1 MEVAGLWHSRLIN
14 PNPKPKLQLRFA
26 ILLLLLLVL
35 VGSSE
40 AVASGRFD
48 GATSGKKGVR
58 SRIQIAA
65 RVLHE
70 PFFPVPPSPAP
81 SPGTGFESPPEPV
94 NGHRIPV
101 TNQPFFPLSPS
112 FSPPAP
118 PSETSIPTNVGAP
131 HVGNKSNRSKKIV
144 IATLVSLSAIV
155 ALCALLFVLHKQR
168 DRDRWGS
175 DKFVDETPL
184 TSAGTPANP
193 RVFQEPGPVTKVAT
207 NGGSDVLYLG
217 TLDPFG
223 NRTSIGDG
231 DTHMDNAHTHSQNMD
246 EIRNPN
252 PNPNPNP
259 NTKFSMPNGE
269 EIEDRFLRRS
279 PEIEP
284 LPPLAKRPRPN
295 NSTDSSDEESF
306 YSPRCLSTSSSR
318 SHSGSPLSSSVCK
331 RLFSP
336 PSQRPSTVKSPQST
350 RSYPSSATSSTPSS
364 PSPLDSPPS
373 PLDSPPS
380 PPITPTVLPPP
391 IRAHS
396 HSPLHQFSRHVSK
409 PAANS
414 KPHPPTAP
422 PHPNHQSKIPPPP
435 PPPPPAP
442 LFQNSPSA
450 KHKPN
455 QQLLHSIRPKEKT
468 SLSSPTSSPAKGNAN
483 PPLPSSSPTEK
494 RFSLQSA
501 EQNPNKLSSSS
512 PPSKENPDPPSP
524 YSPLSSKSSRSPL
537 PPLPSRPPPPFLSS
551 LRQGKLSQPP
561 PSSSKY
567 PPPPPP
573 PPNQN
578 KPSPPDKPFPL
589 QSRPPS
595 RPQPA
600 LYSAR
605 TGQSLHSLAPT
616 SDLSP
621 PENSI
626 EQANSS
632 GTDGTPRPK
641 LKPLHWDK
649 VRASPDRAMVWDQ
662 LKSGSFQINEEMIE
676 TLFVY
681 NTPTQVKSEATR
693 HSVHPPLGQNQR
705 ILDPKKSQNIAI
717 LLRALNVTKEE
728 VCDALMEGTCDSL
741 GTDLLETLAKMSPSK
756 EEEIRLKEYKGDI
769 SKLGPAERFL
779 KGLLDIPFAFKRV
792 DAMLYRASFKEEVIY
807 IRKSFETL
815 EAACEELRSSRLFLK
830 LLEAVLKTGNRMNV
844 GTIRGDAQAFKLDT
858 LLKLVDVKG
867 TDGKTTLL
875 HFVVQEII
883 KAEGARVA
891 STSEQPLTNSTSD
904 NINDKFRPQGT
915 EVKSQN
921 DREEDYRK
929 LGLQVVAGLST
940 ELSNVKKAAG
950 MDSDG
955 LSNSVSNLARGF
967 GKLRDILQ
975 MTEGGKSNESSTQGN
990 FFKSMSSF
998 LQEAEE
1004 DIARIQSEENRA
1016 FSLVRETTEYFHGD
1030 AAKEEGRP
1038 LRFFVVVK
1046 DFLGV
1051 LDQVCREIGKTRT
1064 RMAQSSPRP
1073 PQVVA
1078 HAISMPL
1085 FPKALQRRPDSSDD
1099 ESSSP

>member
-1 MEVAGLWHSRLIN
+1 MEVAGLWHSRVIN
-14 PNPKPKLQLRFA
+14 PSPKPKPKLQLRFV
-26 ILLLLLLVL
+26 ILQLLLLLVVF
-35 VGSSE
+35 VGFSE
-40 AVASGRFD
+40 AGALGRVD
-48 GATSGKKGVR
+48 RSISGKKGVR
-58 SRIQIAA
+58 SRIKIKK
-65 RVLHE
+65 RVLHQ
-70 PFFPVPPSPAP
+70 PFFPLSPSPAP
-81 SPGTGFESPPEPV
+81 SPGTGFESPPEPD
-94 NGHRIPV
+94 NGPRIPF
-101 TNQPFFPLSPS
+101 TNQPFFPLPPS
-112 FSPPAP
+112 LSPPSP
-118 PSETSIPTNVGAP
+118 PSVTSIPANVGTS

-155 ALCALLFVLHKQR
+155 ALCALLFVLHKKR
-168 DRDRWGS
+168 DRDRWDS
-175 DKFVDETPL
+175 DKFADETPL
-184 TSAGTPANP
+184 TNSGTPTNP
-193 RVFQEPGPVTKVAT
+193 RVFQEPSPVTKVAN

-217 TLDPFG
+217 TLEPFG
-223 NRTSIGDG
+223 NRTANGDG
-231 DTHMDNAHTHSQNMD
+231 DTHMDNAHTHSQKMD
-246 EIRNPN
+246 QTR
-252 PNPNPNP
+252 NPNPNP
-259 NTKFSMPNGE
+259 NTKFGMPNGE

-284 LPPLAKRPRPN
+284 LPPLAKRPRPNN

-336 PSQRPSTVKSPQST
+336 PPQQPSTVKSPQST
-350 RSYPSSATSSTPSS
+350 HSYPSSPTSSTPSS
-364 PSPLDSPPS
+364 PSPLDT
-373 PLDSPPS
+373 PS

-391 IRAHS
+391 IRAQS
-396 HSPLHQFSRHVSK
+396 HSPPRQISRHISPSSK
-409 PAANS
+409 PPSNS
-414 KPHPPTAP
+414 KPQPPTAP
-422 PHPNHQSKIPPPP
+422 PRPTHQSKIPPPPP

-442 LFQNSPSA
+442 LFQNPSSA
-450 KHKPN
+450 KHNPN
-455 QQLLHSIRPKEKT
+455 QQLLHSIRAKGKT
-468 SLSSPTSSPAKGNAN
+468 SLSSPTSPAKGNAN

-494 RFSLQSA
+494 RSDSQPA
-501 EQNPNKLSSSS
+501 EQSLNKLSTPS
-512 PPSKENPDPPSP
+512 PTSKEKPDLPSP
-524 YSPLSSKSSRSPL
+524 YSPPSIRSSRSPL

-551 LRQGKLSQPP
+551 SRQGKLSQLPP
-561 PSSSKY
+561 LSSKY

-578 KPSPPDKPFPL
+578 KSSPPERPFPPL
-589 QSRPPS
+589 PSRPPP
-595 RPQPA
+595 RPQSA

-605 TGQSLHSLAPT
+605 TGQPLESLAPA
-616 SDLSP
+616 SGHSP
-621 PENSI
+621 PENSV

-662 LKSGSFQINEEMIE
+662 LKSGSFEINEEMIE

-693 HSVHPPLGQNQR
+693 QPVHPPLGQNQR
-705 ILDPKKSQNIAI
+705 ILDSKKSQNIAI

-728 VCDALMEGTCDSL
+728 VCDALMEGTCESL
-741 GTDLLETLAKMSPSK
+741 GTDLLETLTKMSPSK
-756 EEEIRLKEYKGDI
+756 EEEIRLKEYNGDI

-807 IRKSFETL
+807 IRKSFKTL
-815 EAACEELRSSRLFLK
+815 EAASEELRSSRLFLK

-858 LLKLVDVKG
+858 LLKLIDVKG

-891 STSEQPLTNSTSD
+891 STSEQSLTHSTSD
-904 NINDKFRPQGT
+904 NINGKFHPQGT

-921 DREEDYRK
+921 DREEDYKK

-940 ELSNVKKAAG
+940 ELANVKKAAG

-975 MTEGGKSNESSTQGN
+975 MTEGGKANESSTQGN

-1064 RMAQSSPRP
+1064 RLSQSSPRP
-1073 PQVVA
+1073 PQIVA

-1085 FPKALQRRPDSSDD
+1085 FPQAYQRQPDSSDD
-1099 ESSSP
+1099 DSSSP

>member
-1 MEVAGLWHSRLIN
+1 MEVAGFWHSRVIN
-14 PNPKPKLQLRFA
+14 PSPKAKPKFQLRFGMLLLL
-26 ILLLLLLVL
+26 LLLLLLVVF

-40 AVASGRFD
+40 AAALSRFD
-48 GATSGKKGVR
+48 RSISGKKGVVR
-58 SRIQIAA
+58 SRIKNKE
-65 RVLHE
+65 RVLHQ
-70 PFFPVPPSPAP
+70 PFFPVSPSPTP
-81 SPGTGFESPPEPV
+81 SAATGFGSPPLPD
-94 NGHRIPV
+94 NGPRIPF

-112 FSPPAP
+112 YSPPSP
-118 PSETSIPTNVGAP
+118 PSVTSIPANVGTS
-131 HVGNKSNRSKKIV
+131 HLGNKSNRSKKIV

-168 DRDRWGS
+168 DKDRWDL

-184 TSAGTPANP
+184 TNSGTPSNP
-193 RVFQEPGPVTKVAT
+193 RVFQEPSPVTKLAA
-207 NGGSDVLYLG
+207 NAGSDVLYLG
-217 TLDPFG
+217 TLEPFG
-223 NRTSIGDG
+223 NRTANGDG
-231 DTHMDNAHTHSQNMD
+231 DTHMDNAHTHTQKMD
-246 EIRNPN
+246 QTS
-252 PNPNPNP
+252 NP
-259 NTKFSMPNGE
+259 NTKFGMPNGE
-269 EIEDRFLRRS
+269 EIEERFLRRS

-284 LPPLAKRPRPN
+284 LPPLAKRPRPNN

-318 SHSGSPLSSSVCK
+318 SRSGSPLSSSVCK

-336 PSQRPSTVKSPQST
+336 PPQQPSTVKSAQST
-350 RSYPSSATSSTPSS
+350 HSYPSSPTSSTPSS
-364 PSPLDSPPS
+364 SS

-380 PPITPTVLPPP
+380 PPITPAVLPPT
-391 IRAHS
+391 IREQS
-396 HSPLHQFSRHVSK
+396 HSPPRQISRHVSN
-409 PAANS
+409 PPPNS
-414 KPHPPTAP
+414 KPQLPTAP
-422 PHPNHQSKIPPPP
+422 PRPTHQSKIPPPP
-435 PPPPPAP
+435 PPPPPPAS
-442 LFQNSPSA
+442 LFQNPPSA
-450 KHKPN
+450 KHNPN
-455 QQLLHSIRPKEKT
+455 QQLLHSIRAKGKT

-483 PPLPSSSPTEK
+483 PPLPSSSPTEI
-494 RFSLQSA
+494 RSDSQPA
-501 EQNPNKLSSSS
+501 EQSLNKLSTPSPTSKEKPDPSLPYS
-512 PPSKENPDPPSP
+512 PPSV
-524 YSPLSSKSSRSPL
+524 KSSQPPL

-551 LRQGKLSQPP
+551 SRQGKLSQLPP
-561 PSSSKY
+561 LSSKY

-578 KPSPPDKPFPL
+578 KSSPPERPYPPL
-589 QSRPPS
+589 PSRPPP
-595 RPQPA
+595 RPQSA

-605 TGQSLHSLAPT
+605 TGQPLESLAPAFGH
-616 SDLSP
+616 SP
-621 PENSI
+621 PENSS
-626 EQANSS
+626 EQATSS

-662 LKSGSFQINEEMIE
+662 LKSGSFEINEEMIE

-693 HSVHPPLGQNQR
+693 QPVHPPLGQNQR
-705 ILDPKKSQNIAI
+705 ILDSKKSQNIAI

-728 VCDALMEGTCDSL
+728 VCDALMEGTCESL
-741 GTDLLETLAKMSPSK
+741 GTDLLETLTKMSPSK

-807 IRKSFETL
+807 IRKSFKTL
-815 EAACEELRSSRLFLK
+815 EAASEELKSSRLFLK

-891 STSEQPLTNSTSD
+891 STSEQSLTNSTSD
-904 NINDKFRPQGT
+904 NINGKFYPQGT

-921 DREEDYRK
+921 DREEDYKK

-955 LSNSVSNLARGF
+955 LSNSVLNLARGL
-967 GKLRDILQ
+967 GRLRDILQ
-975 MTEGGKSNESSTQGN
+975 MTEGGKANESSTQGN

-1004 DIARIQSEENRA
+1004 DIARVQSEESRA
-1016 FSLVRETTEYFHGD
+1016 FCLVRETTEYFHGD

-1064 RMAQSSPRP
+1064 RMTQSSSRP
-1073 PQVVA
+1073 PQIVA

-1085 FPKALQRRPDSSDD
+1085 FPLAYQRQPDSSDD

>member
-1 MEVAGLWHSRLIN
+1 MEVAGLWHCRSI
-14 PNPKPKLQLRFA
+14 NPKPQLRFA
-26 ILLLLLLVL
+26 TLLLLLLLVF
-35 VGSSE
+35 VGYSE
-40 AVASGRFD
+40 AKASGRFD
-48 GATSGKKGVR
+48 RATSGKKRVR
-58 SRIQIAA
+58 SRIQIAK

-70 PFFPVPPSPAP
+70 PSFFPLPPSPAP
-81 SPGTGFESPPEPV
+81 SPSTGFESPPEPG
-94 NGHRIPV
+94 NRPRIPF
-101 TNQPFFPLSPS
+101 TNEPFFPLSPS
-112 FSPPAP
+112 FSPPSP
-118 PSETSIPTNVGAP
+118 PTGTSIPANVGSP
-131 HVGNKSNRSKKIV
+131 HVGNKSDISKKIV
-144 IATLVSLSAIV
+144 IGTLVSLSAIV
-155 ALCALLFVLHKQR
+155 ALCALLFVLHKRR

-175 DKFVDETPL
+175 DKFADDTPL
-184 TSAGTPANP
+184 TSVGTPGNP

-217 TLDPFG
+217 TLEPFG
-223 NRTSIGDG
+223 NRTSNGDG
-231 DTHMDNAHTHSQNMD
+231 DTHMDNAHTHTQNMD
-246 EIRNPN
+246 ETH
-252 PNPNPNP
+252 NPNP
-259 NTKFSMPNGE
+259 NTKFSKPNGE
-269 EIEDRFLRRS
+269 EIEDRFQRRS

-284 LPPLAKRPRPN
+284 LPPLAKRLRPD

-318 SHSGSPLSSSVCK
+318 SHSGSPRSSSVCK

-336 PSQRPSTVKSPQST
+336 PSQQPAAVKSPQST
-350 RSYPSSATSSTPSS
+350 GSYPSSASSSTPSS
-364 PSPLDSPPS
+364 PSPLDSPP
-373 PLDSPPS
+373 

-391 IRAHS
+391 IRGHF
-396 HSPLHQFSRHVSK
+396 HSPPPQVSRHVLPSTT
-409 PAANS
+409 PPPNS
-414 KPHPPTAP
+414 KPQPPAA
-422 PHPNHQSKIPPPP
+422 PHPTHQSKIHPPPP
-435 PPPPPAP
+435 PPPPPRPPPPPAS
-442 LFQNSPSA
+442 LFQNPPSA
-450 KHKPN
+450 KHESN
-455 QQLLHSIRPKEKT
+455 QQLLHSIRAREKT

-483 PPLPSSSPTEK
+483 PPAPSSLPTEK
-494 RFSLQSA
+494 KSSLQSA
-501 EQNPNKLSSSS
+501 EQNPNKLSAPS
-512 PPSKENPDPPSP
+512 PPSKDKPDPQSP
-524 YSPLSSKSSRSPL
+524 HSPPSSKSSRSPL

-551 LRQGKLSQPP
+551 RQGKLSLS
-561 PSSSKY
+561 PSSSSKF

-578 KPSPPDKPFPL
+578 KPSPPDKPFP
-589 QSRPPS
+589 PPPSQPAS
-595 RPQPA
+595 RPQSA

-605 TGQSLHSLAPT
+605 TGKSLLSVTPT
-616 SDLSP
+616 SGHSP
-621 PENSI
+621 SENST
-626 EQANSS
+626 EQSNSS
-632 GTDGTPRPK
+632 GTDGTPKPK

-681 NTPTQVKSEATR
+681 NTPTQVKGEGTR
-693 HSVHPPLGQNQR
+693 QSVHPPLGQNQR
-705 ILDPKKSQNIAI
+705 ILDSKKSQNIAI

-728 VCDALMEGTCDSL
+728 VCDALMEGAFESL
-741 GTDLLETLAKMSPSK
+741 GTDLLETLAKMAPSK
-756 EEEIRLKEYKGDI
+756 EEEIRLKEYNGDI

-792 DAMLYRASFKEEVIY
+792 DAMLYRANFKEEVMY
-807 IRKSFETL
+807 VRKSFKTL
-815 EAACEELRSSRLFLK
+815 EAASEELRSSRLFLK

-904 NINDKFRPQGT
+904 NINGKFCPQGA
-915 EVKSQN
+915 EDKSQN
-921 DREEDYRK
+921 DREEEYRK

-975 MTEGGKSNESSTQGN
+975 MIGGGKANESSTQGN

-1051 LDQVCREIGKTRT
+1051 LDQVCREIGRTRT

-1073 PQVVA
+1073 PQIVV
-1078 HAISMPL
+1078 HPISMPL
-1085 FPKALQRRPDSSDD
+1085 FPKFQQRQPDSSDD